1 MNTPENDTK
10 RRCGRQQ
17 TPRLD
22 DQEKIDVAPAE
33 LRLWRAGYRDYLE
46 AKGVPPASAAD
57 MAAKVSYRPDLYP
70 TGDSLPLFQLVPPP
84 TEARPAKKSAR
95 TAKAEK
101 PIPATISARR
111 SPATTVTRRQPR
123 LAMYSARMM
132 SCRYWTGSSR

>member
-10 RRCGRQQ
+10 PRRGRQQ

-101 PIPATISARR
+101 PIPATTMMTSWPLISSRR
-111 SPATTVTRRQPR
+111 EATRQSPATP
-123 LAMYSARMM
+123 L
-132 SCRYWTGSSR
+132 SS

>member
-70 TGDSLPLFQLVPPP
+70 TGDSLPLIQAILAAGITVSACLSGAAIVLCRREP
-84 TEARPAKKSAR
+84 EAF
-95 TAKAEK
+95 
-101 PIPATISARR
+101 
-111 SPATTVTRRQPR
+111 
-123 LAMYSARMM
+123 
-132 SCRYWTGSSR
+132 